1 MIDTVIELRN
11 IRNRLG
17 QRWVHDNLDLTIRRG
32 EIIALIGASGCGKTT
47 LLKTIL
53 MLRKAT
59 SGSLKLFGTDVASA
73 SNSDLERIRSKWGV
87 MFQTGALFSSMTVLE
102 NILYPL
108 TSAVKL
114 KKDVLCSIA
123 RIKLELVGLHQD
135 VADKFPSELSGGMV
149 KRVAMA
155 RAIALDPELIFL
167 DEPTAGLDPES
178 ASELDSLVLQLKSL
192 FGLTVVMVT
201 HDLDSLFTVPDRVV
215 FLGEGKVIAA
225 EPMRSLCN
233 IKHPLIEQ
241 YFSDE
246 RARARINAERGY

>member
-1 MIDTVIELRN
+1 MMDAVIELRN

-17 QRWVHDNLDLTIRRG
+17 GRWVHDNLDLTIRRG

-73 SNSDLERIRSKWGV
+73 SNSDLELIRSKWGV
-87 MFQTGALFSSMTVLE
+87 MFQSGALFSSMTVLE
-102 NILYPL
+102 NIMYPL
-108 TSAVKL
+108 ISAVRL
-114 KKDVLCSIA
+114 KRDVLCSIA

-178 ASELDSLVLQLKSL
+178 ASDLDSLILQLRSL

-225 EPMRSLCN
+225 EPMRSLCD

-241 YFSDE
+241 YFADE
-246 RARARINAERGY
+246 RAKARINAERGY